1 MLAQQQQS
9 SLPAPGSLS
18 VAYWYTYKA
27 ECQQMMGLSCCVVR
41 VVMWQLNQ
49 AAAAVLTDLQ
59 LLLLAEQ
66 LHLLCIQLVH
76 LLLQGAD
83 FTT

>member
-1 MLAQQQQS
+1 
-9 SLPAPGSLS
+9 
-18 VAYWYTYKA
+18 
-27 ECQQMMGLSCCVVR
+27 MMGLSCCVVR